1 MGEWNLCSI
10 VRVRVRHSG
19 QFVRNKLTC
28 ISRELADLVWWQS
41 SPLRYSVIDGNGH
54 TFHFGSLKNSLRS
67 ADSLVYLFGCKIC
80 DNIINMKFENLTVE
94 RCTGN
99 ENARTFANWVNVVPD
114 WLFAW
119 AMIFGYAVRASV
131 TLWLIRTAVWKVVR
145 VAHRPWNT
153 SVAYKSSRAPISCL

>member
-1 MGEWNLCSI
+1 
-10 VRVRVRHSG
+10 
-19 QFVRNKLTC
+19 
-28 ISRELADLVWWQS
+28 
-41 SPLRYSVIDGNGH
+41 
-54 TFHFGSLKNSLRS
+54 
-67 ADSLVYLFGCKIC
+67 
-80 DNIINMKFENLTVE
+80 MKFENLTVE

-153 SVAYKSSRAPISCL
+153 SVAYKSSRAPISCLYVYLEHRPHLNRGHRLSEWLGQTSHHQDEDDHLLVYRRTKDQRGQEHQYDQVASEVKSFVHIYRPSHMHGHLKTDFFSC